1 MSSPASSPAPSPQK
15 RNSRKA
21 APRGKWSEE
30 QLLTS
35 DKSVLI
41 DADLVKLLA
50 RPEAWDILE
59 EDEKREILALLPAD
73 THPASELPSDDPNT
87 KIPPLPESFV
97 RYSNNWR
104 DGIRQFQL
112 DLENGRFDPEW
123 LRQAEQARRKRE
135 NGDFDSFKEREF
147 EKFWG
152 QKQRTHD
159 TAASGE
165 SSKVKLTQLIE
176 AGVFL
181 VGDVW
186 RFSYCYG
193 KGQDRLAIDKEV
205 RIHEIGDRKL
215 SFVVPTGQRVFLRS
229 PAVTAERKEEA
240 GQNDGAGTEGPQEA
254 EVSRIKTPEPE
265 TPKEEPPTKD
275 ILEKVELQPM
285 EGLQETNQSLKVE
298 DAFTETKQ
306 EDLANGNAMEVS
318 GNLEAK
324 PRDENGSVQV
334 VIVSPRHDL
343 DAAEKGSKR
352 PTPLPAVEPPAKRK
366 RGRPRKIRPPSP
378 APEAEFEVEA
388 VAEPKPEPKLELERQ
403 SGVQVVIGAG
413 SLPLPRTEIL
423 SQIIMPAVNNH
434 GAMDLVTSPREAVS
448 EPEENGPPSSPLS
461 SARSIS
467 PPAPT
472 LSKPPEGLIDDL
484 MEERTKET
492 TIDSTV
498 GLVEKPIEEPTKE
511 PIEEAIPEPTEEPIH
526 EPTRELIEEPV
537 ETPIEEQNPAQIEEN
552 TAAQIEENTASQT
565 EEPTE
570 EPAQPPIE
578 AQTTAEEPDEIIV
591 SDISSPM
598 TLVYKILQIDGRR
611 PDGRTANSWKEIRCY
626 RKNQDMGSLFDV
638 RLAWYLKQK

>member
-1 MSSPASSPAPSPQK
+1 M
-15 RNSRKA
+15 
-21 APRGKWSEE
+21 
-30 QLLTS
+30 
-35 DKSVLI
+35 
-41 DADLVKLLA
+41 
-50 RPEAWDILE
+50 
-59 EDEKREILALLPAD
+59 
-73 THPASELPSDDPNT
+73 
-87 KIPPLPESFV
+87 
-97 RYSNNWR
+97 
-104 DGIRQFQL
+104 
-112 DLENGRFDPEW
+112 
-123 LRQAEQARRKRE
+123 
-135 NGDFDSFKEREF
+135 
-147 EKFWG
+147 
-152 QKQRTHD
+152 
-159 TAASGE
+159 
-165 SSKVKLTQLIE
+165 
-176 AGVFL
+176 
-181 VGDVW
+181 
-186 RFSYCYG
+186 
-193 KGQDRLAIDKEV
+193 
-205 RIHEIGDRKL
+205 
-215 SFVVPTGQRVFLRS
+215 VPTGQRVFLRS

-240 GQNDGAGTEGPQEA
+240 GQNDGAGTKGPQEA

-265 TPKEEPPTKD
+265 TLKEEPPTKD

-306 EDLANGNAMEVS
+306 EDLANGKAMEVS

-388 VAEPKPEPKLELERQ
+388 VAELKPEPKLEFERQ

-434 GAMDLVTSPREAVS
+434 DAMDLVTSPREAES

-472 LSKPPEGLIDDL
+472 LAEPPEGLIDDL
-484 MEERTKET
+484 MEECTEEPT
-492 TIDSTV
+492 MESTV
-498 GLVEKPIEEPTKE
+498 ELVEK

-526 EPTRELIEEPV
+526 EPTRELIEAPV
-537 ETPIEEQNPAQIEEN
+537 ETPVEEQNPAQMEEN

-570 EPAQPPIE
+570 EPAQSPIE